1 MTSQCGSG
9 GGLVGIPKRA
19 SDLTGDELRGILG
32 RSDPVIVEAG
42 CNDGTNTLEF
52 LEAMP
57 GARVICFECDPR
69 PLARFRCRGDPR
81 VTLREHAISHRG
93 ETLVFHQSGGVVPGS
108 SAPCAKDWDYSGSIC
123 QPTGHLKRDAMI
135 KFDNTLT
142 VPAMS
147 LDEALEEYGLGRVD
161 LLWADLQGAEARMI
175 LGGQRTLAMT
185 RYLYCEYY
193 DTPLYDRQADLKAL
207 VSFLPD
213 FDLQGIYGENAF
225 FRNRASCST

>member
-1 MTSQCGSG
+1 M
-9 GGLVGIPKRA
+9 VDVPKRA
-19 SDLTGDELRGILG
+19 NDLAGVELREVLG
-32 RSDPVIVEAG
+32 RDDPVIVEAG

-52 LEAMP
+52 LAAMP
-57 GARVICFECDPR
+57 DAVVICFECDPR
-69 PLARFRCRGDPR
+69 PLTRFRCRDDQR
-81 VTLREHAISHRG
+81 VTLREHAISHRRD
-93 ETLVFHQSGGVVPGS
+93 TLTFHQSGGEIPGS
-108 SAPCAKDWDYSGSIC
+108 TAPCAQDWDYSGSIC
-123 QPTGHLKRDAMI
+123 RPTGHLKRDVRI

-142 VPAMS
+142 VEALS
-147 LDEALEEYGLGRVD
+147 LDEALEEYRLARVD

-225 FRNRASCST
+225 FKNRHA